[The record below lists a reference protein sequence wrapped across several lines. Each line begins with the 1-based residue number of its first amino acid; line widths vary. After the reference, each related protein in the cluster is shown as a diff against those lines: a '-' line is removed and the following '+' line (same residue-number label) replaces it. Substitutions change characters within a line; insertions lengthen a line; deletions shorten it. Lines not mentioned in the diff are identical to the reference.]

1 MATILK
7 HSKQR
12 DAIIAMLRER
22 YDHPTAEQL
31 YTDLKQEY
39 PKISLGTV
47 YRNLALLESMGEIM
61 KLSSAG
67 ESDRFDGNANNH
79 YHFECTECRCVF
91 DVPIPVQK
99 ELEAAAAK
107 ALNAKICSHSLIFRG
122 VCENCLNLIE
132 KD

>member
-1 MATILK
+1 MAVLLK

-12 DAIIAMLRER
+12 DAIISMLRSR

-31 YTDLKQEY
+31 YTDLKKKY

-61 KLSSAG
+61 KISSSG

-79 YHFECTECRCVF
+79 YHFECKECKCVF
-91 DVPIPVQK
+91 DIDMPVQATLN
-99 ELEAAAAK
+99 ETAAQAI
-107 ALNAKICSHSLIFRG
+107 NAEIHDHSLIFYGICKSCRKFL
-122 VCENCLNLIE
+122 E
-132 KD
+132 